1 VIADIPYFAALLL
14 FSAFFSGMEA
24 AYFSLDI
31 LKKARMARLDSA
43 PARRSIALL
52 ERPRDLLMTI
62 LIGNMLIN
70 TTLSSKASDL
80 FGEDTALSILAITFA
95 ILVFGELT
103 PKSLGCRHNDRYAL
117 GGSALLVFF
126 SFVFAPLRLFLKLLM
141 RAFLRKTGSALQ
153 ARRTITEDEFMSAV
167 KRGGLSGVLEQAS
180 SGILSNIIGF
190 LMLEARHI
198 MTPRTS
204 IHALPLA
211 AKMRDVMEFA
221 RKTSHSKIP
230 LYRTNKDDIVGYFHT
245 KDLLPYMTGAKKPTS
260 MKRLLRPVFRIPEGK
275 LLADFLPEMQQNT
288 SRLAVVV
295 DEYGGT
301 AGIITLDDV
310 LEEIMG
316 QLLNEN
322 ESAERM
328 FWAKTKRTSIF
339 RGTTPL
345 ALFNQRMGTKITSA
359 DYQTLS
365 GYLLELAGRIPV
377 ENDSFD
383 AGNFRY
389 RVLLM
394 NGNHISQIEVTR
406 K

>member
-1 VIADIPYFAALLL
+1 VISDIPYFIALLF

-31 LKKARMARLDSA
+31 LKRARMARLGSA
-43 PARRSIALL
+43 PARRSITLL

-62 LIGNMLIN
+62 LIGNMLVN

-80 FGEDTALSILAITFA
+80 FGESTALSILVITFA
-95 ILVFGELT
+95 ILIFGEIT
-103 PKSLGCRHNDRYAL
+103 PKSLGCRYNDRSAL
-117 GGSALLVFF
+117 RGSALLVFF
-126 SFVFAPLRLFLKLLM
+126 SFLFAPLRFFLKLLM
-141 RAFLRKTGSALQ
+141 RAFLRKAGPVQ

-211 AKMRDVMEFA
+211 AKMRDVMDFA
-221 RKTSHSKIP
+221 RKTSYSKIP

-328 FWAKTKRTSIF
+328 YWAKTKRTSIF

-365 GYLLELAGRIPV
+365 GYLLELAGRIPA
-377 ENDSFD
+377 ENDAFD
-383 AGNFRY
+383 AGDFRY

>member
-1 VIADIPYFAALLL
+1 VIADIPYFIALLL

-31 LKKARMARLDSA
+31 LKRARMARLSSA
-43 PARRSIALL
+43 SARRSIKLL
-52 ERPRDLLMTI
+52 QRPRDLLVTI
-62 LIGNMLIN
+62 LIGNMLVN

-80 FGEDTALSILAITFA
+80 FGESTALSIIVITFT
-95 ILVFGELT
+95 ILVFGEIT
-103 PKSLGCRHNDRYAL
+103 PKSLGCRYNDRYAP

-126 SFVFAPLRLFLKLLM
+126 SFLFAPLRVFLKLLM
-141 RAFLRKTGSALQ
+141 RTFLRKAGPVQ

-167 KRGGLSGVLEQAS
+167 KRGGMSGVLEQAS
-180 SGILSNIIGF
+180 SGILSNIVGF

-204 IHALPLA
+204 IHALPIA
-211 AKMRDVMEFA
+211 SKMSSVMEFA
-221 RKTSHSKIP
+221 RKTSYSKIP

-316 QLLNEN
+316 QLLDEN

-328 FWAKTKRTSIF
+328 FWAKTKRTSVF

-345 ALFNQRMGTKITSA
+345 AFFNQRMGTNITSE

-365 GYLLELAGRIPV
+365 GYLLELAGRIPA
-377 ENDSFD
+377 ENDTFD
-383 AGNFRY
+383 AENFRY

>member
-1 VIADIPYFAALLL
+1 MIADIPYFAALLL

-31 LKKARMARLDSA
+31 LKRARIARLNSA
-43 PARRSIALL
+43 RARRSTALL
-52 ERPRDLLMTI
+52 EHPRDLLMTI
-62 LIGNMLIN
+62 LIGNMLVN

-80 FGEDTALSILAITFA
+80 FGDSAALSILVVTFT
-95 ILVFGELT
+95 ILVFGEVT
-103 PKSLGCRHNDRYAL
+103 PKSLGCRYNDHYAL
-117 GGSALLVFF
+117 GGSAPLVFF
-126 SFVFAPLRLFLKLLM
+126 SFLFAPLRLFLKLLM
-141 RAFLRKTGSALQ
+141 RAFLRKTGPVQ

-211 AKMRDVMEFA
+211 AKMRDAMEFA

-245 KDLLPYMTGAKKPTS
+245 KDLLPYMTGAKKPTG

-328 FWAKTKRTSIF
+328 FWAKTKRTSVF

-365 GYLLELAGRIPV
+365 GYLLELAGRIPA